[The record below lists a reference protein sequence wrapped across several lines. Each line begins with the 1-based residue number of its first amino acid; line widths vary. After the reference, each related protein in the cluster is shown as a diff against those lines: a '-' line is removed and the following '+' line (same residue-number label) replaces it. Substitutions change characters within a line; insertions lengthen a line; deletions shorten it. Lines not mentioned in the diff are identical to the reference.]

1 MREKAEEEEEAQ
13 EEEEKKKKKKWR
25 RRRPPRRYCV
35 GNWRRRTV
43 RKVKPVQLPNETRMV
58 H

>member
-13 EEEEKKKKKKWR
+13 EEEEKKKKWR